1 MECHATFFRLFL
13 YLRRTVAGV
22 TLYKARVRSRLRSE
36 FKTLVRGLGKIALI
50 LDYVVLLALH
60 GVVYPCSL
68 QLKPIC

>member
-1 MECHATFFRLFL
+1 M
-13 YLRRTVAGV
+13 AGV